1 MSFFF
6 VIPSGVEESPAFECF
21 GNFQMA
27 VISPLPVVG
36 RNDEGMLSS
45 AASAGT
51 DTAAASTGTD
61 ATAYA
66 AAA

>member
-27 VISPLPVVG
+27 VIYSPSVNALVSLGSPLPVVG

-45 AASAGT
+45 SASA
-51 DTAAASTGTD
+51 
-61 ATAYA
+61 
-66 AAA
+66 